1 MDHSE
6 RQRLKQL
13 AVDSIIETFGTDC
26 PEQRLAE
33 ALEKCVDELELYGQ
47 RDECAAC
54 DQCEIHGGLIEE

>member
-1 MDHSE
+1 MDKSE

-13 AVDSIIETFGTDC
+13 ANDAIIATFGYDN
-26 PEQRLAE
+26 LASQLTT

-54 DQCEIHGGLIEE
+54 DQCEVHGGLIEE